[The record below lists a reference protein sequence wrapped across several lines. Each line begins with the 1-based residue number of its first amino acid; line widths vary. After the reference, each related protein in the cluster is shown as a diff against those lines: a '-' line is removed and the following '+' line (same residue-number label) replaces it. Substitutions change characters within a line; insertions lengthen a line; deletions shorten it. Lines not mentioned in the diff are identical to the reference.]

1 MEKVVLV
8 SNPFPMIF
16 CYDKKNMYLFTL
28 NGDLIKTKHIEYNN
42 YEIHPIIDKNCGIIN
57 DLIKIEIKD
66 QSGKIQTK
74 EILLPSL
81 SEKIIDH

>member
-1 MEKVVLV
+1 MEKVALV

-28 NGDLIKTKHIEYNN
+28 NGDLIKAKKIGYNN
-42 YEIHPIIDKNCGIIN
+42 FEIYPIIDKNCGIIN

-66 QSGKIQTK
+66 QSGNSQTK
-74 EILLPSL
+74 EIVLPSL
-81 SEKIIDH
+81 SEKIIEH